1 MIPLRI
7 LMDVEEESIHDPTK
21 RNLFP
26 GELGDVA
33 VIGALQA
40 GTEEGRPSITVR
52 IDFADGSYV
61 LGQTTLRLLNM
72 AMTAFAARYGEH
84 LL

>member
-1 MIPLRI
+1 MIPLQI
-7 LMDVEEESIHDPTK
+7 KMDVERDSILDETK

-26 GELGDVA
+26 NELGNVA
-33 VIGALQA
+33 AIGVLQS
-40 GTEEGRPSITVR
+40 GTEEGRPSVTVR

-72 AMTAFAARYGEH
+72 AMKAFAARYGEH